1 MSLWV
6 YDIKQLL
13 NLKNLLISNKS
24 TLEQFFNFL
33 TYIVL
38 GVSYYLKKIK
48 NDKWQIFLISS
59 IVAVILLGIIF
70 TYNNKKTEF
79 IDGMEVPMLDTNYKF
94 DLNVD

>member
-13 NLKNLLISNKS
+13 NLKNLLISHKS
-24 TLEQFFNFL
+24 NLEQFFNFL

-48 NDKWQIFLISS
+48 NDKWKLFLVSS
-59 IVAVILLGIIF
+59 IVTVILLGVTF